1 MQRGDADSWFV
12 LAFCKRNFEF
22 GSDMLM
28 IALDRFF
35 EESGIPD
42 ELREPISIWL
52 GHSSTCNCSVC
63 RSISNEV
70 SWRRSQNFIIG
81 THPHTVSAADYIVM
95 IDNLAFS
102 GFVDATGAHLVNRY
116 IKANHPHLYK
126 LVHN

>member
-22 GSDMLM
+22 GSNEVM

-42 ELREPISIWL
+42 EFREPMSIWL
-52 GHSSTCNCSVC
+52 GHSSICNCPVC
-63 RSISNEV
+63 GSISNDV
-70 SWRRSQNFIIG
+70 SWLRSQNFITG
-81 THPHTVSAADYIVM
+81 PGPRTNNVADYIVM
-95 IDNLAFS
+95 IDNLAFY
-102 GFVDATGAHLVNRY
+102 GFSDTSLGHLTNNY
-116 IKANHPHLYK
+116 IRVNHPHLYK